1 MIHLGLEPV
10 FRKFLLQRNRN
21 YSSEIGVGQIG
32 LEDMNDVTFK
42 ISVFEEQIA
51 DRFLMLN
58 TTRARNRQITGAEHK
73 CIIYGPSSNPVSHM
87 FM

>member
-42 ISVFEEQIA
+42 ISVF
-51 DRFLMLN
+51 
-58 TTRARNRQITGAEHK
+58 
-73 CIIYGPSSNPVSHM
+73 
-87 FM
+87 